1 MVTIAE
7 LEQRVSDNRRAGAR
21 LLSTEET
28 LAVLALLK
36 CLAEWRAA
44 YSKSLGDDGVYVDK
58 VMRAFDAVE
67 ALP

>member
-28 LAVLALLK
+28 LAVISLLK
-36 CLAEWRAA
+36 AVLNHATFDIEPEMQA
-44 YSKSLGDDGVYVDK
+44 
-58 VMRAFDAVE
+58 AFDAFE

>member
-36 CLAEWRAA
+36 AVLTECEFDVEPSVAA
-44 YSKSLGDDGVYVDK
+44 ALDV
-58 VMRAFDAVE
+58 FE